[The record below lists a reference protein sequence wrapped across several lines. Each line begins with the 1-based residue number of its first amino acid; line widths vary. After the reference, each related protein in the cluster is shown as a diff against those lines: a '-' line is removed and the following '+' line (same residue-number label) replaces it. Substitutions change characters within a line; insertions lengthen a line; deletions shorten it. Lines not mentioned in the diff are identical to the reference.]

1 MQSTRERIIQTLFA
15 HPRSTIIEIAREV
28 GINAISVR
36 HHITNLQATDMVTAE
51 EERHGVG
58 RPRMVYSLTD
68 KGMEHFPTSYLR
80 LTNNLLYQLKQSIA
94 PEEIKVIFKK
104 MAEKTASEYQ
114 SSIENLGMEQKLDIL
129 KQVMQKEGFNI
140 NWRPSGDHYII
151 DEIAC
156 PYFRVGIIHP
166 EVCVFDKTLIANIL
180 SLPTDKITTEHIS
193 EAICSFIITP

>member
-1 MQSTRERIIQTLFA
+1 MQSTRERIIQTLSA

-36 HHITNLQATDMVTAE
+36 HHITNLQASDMVSAE

-58 RPRMVYSLTD
+58 RPRMIYFLTD

-80 LTNNLLYQLKQSIA
+80 LTNNLLYQLKQSIS
-94 PEEIKVIFKK
+94 PEEIKIFFQK
-104 MAEKTASEYQ
+104 MAEKTANDYK
-114 SSIENLGMEQKLDIL
+114 SSLENLDFEQKLDIL
-129 KQVMQKEGFNI
+129 KEVMQKEGFTI
-140 NWRPSGDHYII
+140 NWKPLGDHYVI
-151 DEIAC
+151 DEISC
-156 PYFRVGIIHP
+156 PYFRVGKMHP

-180 SLPTDKITTEHIS
+180 SIPTDNIKTQHVS